1 MEIKSCESA
10 PHATIFKLK
19 RVSKQAVHT
28 EVMDETGEHRS
39 STSHHFEE
47 ASPSIPFHHPSDKYR
62 KVAPLAAILMAVSS
76 FLLSMVG
83 DGEPNY
89 EIMEIGAFGCCSLLN
104 VAFISQAI
112 YQRNLIQHHAI
123 YGGEKTG
130 SKPEYIAAVLLAFF
144 GMAILLGNLFSNY

>member
-1 MEIKSCESA
+1 MDRGMED
-10 PHATIFKLK
+10 
-19 RVSKQAVHT
+19 T
-28 EVMDETGEHRS
+28 EKPRS
-39 STSHHFEE
+39 STAPQFEE

-62 KVAPLAAILMAVSS
+62 KFAPIAAVLIAVGS
-76 FLLSMVG
+76 FFLSMAG

-89 EIMEIGAFGCCSLLN
+89 DIMQIGAFGCCSLLN

-130 SKPEYIAAVLLAFF
+130 SKPGYIAALLLAFF
-144 GMAILLGNLFSNY
+144 GMVILLGNLFSNY